1 MLSLLPFV
9 QIVKEYQRVAVF
21 RLGRIV
27 GYRGPGM
34 VWRMPFVES
43 FQMVDSRIVTIDVQP
58 QECMTKDNVPVRVNA
73 VVYFRVQEPDRAIVE
88 VVDYRTATVEVAQ
101 STLRSVLGRRSLDEL
116 LSEIESAAAELQT
129 IIDKATDAWGVK
141 VTRVEL
147 KDVQIPD
154 NMKRAMAKEAEAER
168 ERRAM
173 IIRAAGEREAAE
185 QLVAAAK
192 TLGESQF
199 GFQMRY
205 LQTLNQVSE
214 NGATVVFASPTDSA
228 TAVAAAEM
236 VQSDRAQ
243 RKLPQNR
250 VGPDS

>member
-1 MLSLLPFV
+1 
-9 QIVKEYQRVAVF
+9 
-21 RLGRIV
+21 
-27 GYRGPGM
+27 
-34 VWRMPFVES
+34 
-43 FQMVDSRIVTIDVQP
+43 
-58 QECMTKDNVPVRVNA
+58 
-73 VVYFRVQEPDRAIVE
+73 
-88 VVDYRTATVEVAQ
+88 
-101 STLRSVLGRRSLDEL
+101 
-116 LSEIESAAAELQT
+116 
-129 IIDKATDAWGVK
+129 
-141 VTRVEL
+141 
-147 KDVQIPD
+147 
-154 NMKRAMAKEAEAER
+154 
-168 ERRAM
+168 M